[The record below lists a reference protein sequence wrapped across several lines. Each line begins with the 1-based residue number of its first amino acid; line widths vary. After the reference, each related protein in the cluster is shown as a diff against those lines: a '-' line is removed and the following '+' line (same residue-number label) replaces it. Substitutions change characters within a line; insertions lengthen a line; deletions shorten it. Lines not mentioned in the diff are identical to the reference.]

1 MELPC
6 IVLFPKQIAYGH
18 RSRHTGG
25 LHLQHIPRAAHHP
38 AQGPHHEPRGRTAA
52 QHLLGHLGLRTSGRG
67 LRIPFPHTSP
77 SYHGANGHVIMPRVL
92 KSRDTQTARSRDMA
106 EVFTPSWICN
116 AQNNLIDEAWFGRKE
131 VFNVEQKIFLQLQS
145 NYVLL
150 RMKIKEQII
159 VILTIKLLLVFS
171 PFCASL
177 IIQHSVL
184 LAL

>member
-1 MELPC
+1 
-6 IVLFPKQIAYGH
+6 
-18 RSRHTGG
+18 
-25 LHLQHIPRAAHHP
+25 
-38 AQGPHHEPRGRTAA
+38 
-52 QHLLGHLGLRTSGRG
+52 
-67 LRIPFPHTSP
+67 
-77 SYHGANGHVIMPRVL
+77 MPRVL